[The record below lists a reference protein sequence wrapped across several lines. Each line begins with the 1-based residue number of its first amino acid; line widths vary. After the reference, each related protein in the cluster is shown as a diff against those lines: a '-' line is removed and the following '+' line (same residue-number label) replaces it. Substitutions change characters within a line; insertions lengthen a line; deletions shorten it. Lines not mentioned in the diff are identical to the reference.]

1 MAEQHT
7 LKDLFGNIRM
17 KKRRRKK
24 GRYQRGTYTSIK
36 TGEVCNHRSG
46 WERLYMKWLDEQEDV
61 ISWSYE
67 KVVIAYVSNVRSGKL
82 RKYYPDFCIE
92 MSSGSKRIV
101 EVKPK
106 RKMLQPTI
114 VKKTNAAIEWCSA
127 NGHTFEFVTEVELK
141 ALGLL

>member
-1 MAEQHT
+1 
-7 LKDLFGNIRM
+7 M
-17 KKRRRKK
+17 KRKPTGTSPAPKRRRRRKRK
-24 GRYQRGTYTSIK
+24 GGYKRGEHLSPK
-36 TGEVCNHRSG
+36 AGVCKYRSG